1 MFKKRIL
8 EKHKMFWKAFPRIV
22 QLTSTFLVF
31 LSSTIDPFIYAAR
44 NRVFREE
51 FRKLLCWWKVKSAT
65 SVADSGASQKRGRCK
80 KKKTP
85 ETATPFPDSLFFPS
99 KDGKDKDQGNPEN
112 EVTGIDL

>member
-1 MFKKRIL
+1 MWAFALWKR
-8 EKHKMFWKAFPRIV
+8 FSPDTAPRIV

-31 LSSTIDPFIYAAR
+31 LSSTINPFIYAAR

-51 FRKLLCWWKVKSAT
+51 FRKLLCWWKIKSAT
-65 SVADSGASQKRGRCK
+65 SVADSGASQKRGRG
-80 KKKTP
+80 KKTP